1 MFHVKHSLWA
11 VSGGQSSSLNLSFLF
26 FPSALAFRPNGL
38 GSPLRAD
45 KASQDSAKEAKM
57 DEDTII
63 QTPDGPMTWAA
74 WKKKNPVQTPSRRTK
89 GKDLPNKVKK
99 FTDR

>member
-1 MFHVKHSLWA
+1 MALPRTHERVTALVA
-11 VSGGQSSSLNLSFLF
+11 AGQ
-26 FPSALAFRPNGL
+26 PP
-38 GSPLRAD
+38 RA
-45 KASQDSAKEAKM
+45 EAQGTKDRTM
-57 DEDTII
+57 DDDTII

-89 GKDLPNKVKK
+89 GKKLPNKVKL